1 LHENIKHISVSVD
14 CAPQPMFLATDREY
28 YLVKVPLVV
37 RSWSVTPDAI
47 REIPTKAVN
56 CHIPGGNTAVF

>member
-1 LHENIKHISVSVD
+1 
-14 CAPQPMFLATDREY
+14 MFLTTDREY

-47 REIPTKAVN
+47 REVRPEAVN
-56 CHIPGGNTAVF
+56 PKTDRFPADNYAPRRQKVFNISRTQS